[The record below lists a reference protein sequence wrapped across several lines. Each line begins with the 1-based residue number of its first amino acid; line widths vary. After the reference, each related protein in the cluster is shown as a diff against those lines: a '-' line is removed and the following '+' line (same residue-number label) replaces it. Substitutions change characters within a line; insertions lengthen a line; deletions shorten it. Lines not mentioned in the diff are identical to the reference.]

1 MNPMTPQ
8 VSKAIILHHTDYGE
22 ADRIVTFLTPEHGR
36 LKGFARAARRS
47 RKRFGAA
54 LEPFAAVQM
63 HWTARS
69 GGDLISLQ
77 GADLV
82 TLRSGLRRNLETL
95 TLAGYGCE
103 LTEVLFDESGSCV
116 DVFLLLQAFLD
127 HLDGMGYS
135 LEARLLLEVRMLS
148 LAGYMPHLQHCAECF
163 EPLPDGLVA
172 FSAAAGGSLCPGC
185 AGGRDLLVV
194 DRLTLGTFGR
204 ILQTPLTRFADFK
217 LSPRSRQE
225 GRALLGDALRCH
237 LHKPLKSLASLNR
250 FSPDESVSNDV

>member
-1 MNPMTPQ
+1 MHSMTPQ
-8 VSKAIILHHTDYGE
+8 VSQAIILHHTDYGE

-36 LKGFARAARRS
+36 FKGFARAARKS

-54 LEPFAAVQM
+54 LEPFAEVQM

-69 GGDLISLQ
+69 SGDLVSLQ
-77 GADLV
+77 HAELV
-82 TLRSGLRRNLETL
+82 NLRSGLRRDLETL

-103 LTEVLFDESGSCV
+103 LTEVLFDESGRGV
-116 DVFLLLQAFLD
+116 EVFHLLQAFLD
-127 HLDGMGYS
+127 HLDKVGYS
-135 LEARLLLEVRMLS
+135 IEARLLLEVRMLF
-148 LAGYMPHLQHCAECF
+148 LAGYMPHLQHCAKCSG
-163 EPLPDGLVA
+163 PLPEGPVA

-185 AGGRDLLVV
+185 DGGRALLMV

-204 ILQTPLTRFADFK
+204 ILQTALTRFADFK

-237 LHKPLKSLASLNR
+237 LLKPLKSLAYLNR
-250 FSPDESVSNDV
+250 FSPDESVGTGV